1 MKFKKYYLNEND
13 FDKSKNVTSLDLNGA
28 LNLLSYNL
36 ENYDRFNFENK
47 LWNIHINMDESLNIF
62 DNNFKDILNLGE
74 AFDLLIEDNKDIL
87 SNKND
92 GLVVNEEIMIN
103 EEANDVTILED
114 VEKEQINKLYSEEEI
129 EKAYEQAIDLFDGEK
144 YDDAI
149 EVLKS
154 AYNSDLDTYYHKHIL
169 FLLASCYYEKNQFKE
184 AIGYYEEYI
193 AKYDETY
200 IEEIYYKLALAY
212 EDTDL
217 NKSKEYAEHIKKE
230 FSNSIYNNSKIS
242 QIISK

>member
-1 MKFKKYYLNEND
+1 M
-13 FDKSKNVTSLDLNGA
+13 
-28 LNLLSYNL
+28 
-36 ENYDRFNFENK
+36 
-47 LWNIHINMDESLNIF
+47 II
-62 DNNFKDILNLGE
+62 
-74 AFDLLIEDNKDIL
+74 LLILISATAIFNVINIGNKDNKDIL

-114 VEKEQINKLYSEEEI
+114 VEKEQINKLYSEE
-129 EKAYEQAIDLFDGEK
+129 
-144 YDDAI
+144 
-149 EVLKS
+149 
-154 AYNSDLDTYYHKHIL
+154 
-169 FLLASCYYEKNQFKE
+169 
-184 AIGYYEEYI
+184 
-193 AKYDETY
+193 
-200 IEEIYYKLALAY
+200 IYYKLALAY